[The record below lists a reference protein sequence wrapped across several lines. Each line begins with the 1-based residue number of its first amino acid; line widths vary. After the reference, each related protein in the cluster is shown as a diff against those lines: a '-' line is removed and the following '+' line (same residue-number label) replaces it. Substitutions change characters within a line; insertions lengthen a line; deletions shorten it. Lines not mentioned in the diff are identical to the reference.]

1 MKKPYI
7 PDGMWPVM
15 LTPYNEDG
23 SAIDYEMLEK
33 LVNWY
38 IDNGSDGLFAV
49 CQSSEMFFL
58 SAEERKEYA
67 RTVVRAAAGRVP
79 VVASG
84 HVADDFDTQLRD
96 ANEMYETGIDA
107 LVLLPNRFATQEETD
122 DVFIENMDKFIAKLD
137 PSIPLGIYECPYPY
151 KRVLTPEVISFC
163 ADTGRFTFMKDTCCD
178 ADLINAKIRAGKGV
192 IKLFNANCAQLL
204 QTLRAGAS
212 GFSGVMANFHP
223 ELYAW
228 LCKNFEAQPELAER
242 VQNFLGVV
250 SAIESR
256 MYPVCAKKYLK
267 TFHFPEMSDYSRTL
281 DASKFVPAFYTEVV
295 ELEALY
301 ADILKYWNL
310 DLGVR
315 V

>member
-151 KRVLTPEVISFC
+151 KRVLTPKSTAYC
-163 ADTGRFTFMKDTCCD
+163 ADSGRFFFLKDTCCD
-178 ADLINAKIRAGKGV
+178 MEQIKAKLAAVKNPDFKI
-192 IKLFNANCAQLL
+192 FNANCATLL
-204 QTLRAGAS
+204 DSMRAGCQ

-223 ELYAW
+223 ALYSW
-228 LCKNFEAQPELAER
+228 LCKHAHEETELVQR
-242 VQNFLGVV
+242 VQDFVGITSCIECKAYPI
-250 SAIESR
+250 SAKVYLNRYELPGFSVACRSR
-256 MYPVCAKKYLK
+256 SFSEFTPSVAW
-267 TFHFPEMSDYSRTL
+267 EL
-281 DASKFVPAFYTEVV
+281 DSLNRLSKAMAAEI
-295 ELEALY
+295 AG
-301 ADILKYWNL
+301 K
-310 DLGVR
+310 
-315 V
+315 